1 MAMRSQ
7 SFYSAMSSYFG
18 AIGATKK
25 QQFVKNKDY
34 PDFID
39 GIDCIRKMDNAVKY
53 RYRKAE
59 EKTKKIDKI
68 VTALL
73 IANFLIF
80 VSLVPEAY
88 YPIFLLTHFIIM
100 GYGVFNKTF
109 LKKRRDEKISFSFRQ
124 RSWF

>member
-7 SFYSAMSSYFG
+7 SFYSAMSSYLG
-18 AIGATKK
+18 AVGAVQKPSGVKK
-25 QQFVKNKDY
+25 PVH

-39 GIDCIRKMDNAVKY
+39 GQDCIKKMDKAMQY

-68 VTALL
+68 VSALL
-73 IANFLIF
+73 IANLLIF

-88 YPIFLLTHFIIM
+88 YPFFLATHFIIM
-100 GYGVFNKTF
+100 GYGVLNRTF
-109 LKKRRDEKISFSFRQ
+109 LKKRRDEKIMQTFRQ
-124 RSWF
+124 IWFS

>member
-1 MAMRSQ
+1 MAMRSK

-18 AIGATKK
+18 AVGATKK
-25 QQFVKNKDY
+25 QFVLKKDY

-39 GIDCIRKMDNAVKY
+39 GMDCIRKMDNAVKY

-73 IANFLIF
+73 IVNLLIF

-88 YPIFLLTHFIIM
+88 FPIFLVTHFIIM
-100 GYGVFNKTF
+100 GYGVLDKTF

-124 RSWF
+124 RAWF

>member
-68 VTALL
+68 VSALM

-80 VSLVPEAY
+80 FLLVPEAY
-88 YPIFLLTHFIIM
+88 YLFFLVTHFIIL
-100 GYGVFNKTF
+100 GYGVLNKTF

>member
-7 SFYSAMSSYFG
+7 SFYSALSKYYG
-18 AIGATKK
+18 AVGATKK
-25 QQFVKNKDY
+25 QFVVNKDY

-53 RYRKAE
+53 RYRKVE

-73 IANFLIF
+73 IAIFLIF
-80 VSLVPEAY
+80 VAFVPEAY
-88 YPIFLLTHFIIM
+88 FPIFLATHFIIM
-100 GYGVFNKTF
+100 GYGVLNRTF